1 MGLSVAT
8 RGGLRKERRWED
20 RGERERER
28 VQSPCVEGVF
38 NRPPAL
44 AGRSPGMPEIEQ
56 GSSRFLLPH
65 TSSIHPHFPPALPQL
80 PPSTFLPLSPE
91 SGSLS
96 SRRRPPASSSSSST
110 ERKLWQRPS
119 ELGIDNHGDGA
130 VFPSDF
136 HLLSSPPLVCTQTS
150 PTYRLSPPPP
160 RSLFPP
166 KCSLW
171 QREYARPPTTK

>member
-1 MGLSVAT
+1 MSREFSTALRPLLVARQGCRKLS
-8 RGGLRKERRWED
+8 
-20 RGERERER
+20 R
-28 VQSPCVEGVF
+28 VPRASCFRIRHRFIPI
-38 NRPPAL
+38 PPRA
-44 AGRSPGMPEIEQ
+44 
-56 GSSRFLLPH
+56 
-65 TSSIHPHFPPALPQL
+65 QL

-150 PTYRLSPPPP
+150 PTYRLSP

-166 KCSLW
+166 KCGLW
-171 QREYARPPTTK
+171 QREYARDHLRRNNDGRFYLDEYQLTRKSSGKHRRFCPRSFEIE

>member
-1 MGLSVAT
+1 MDLSVAT

-20 RGERERER
+20 RGERA
-28 VQSPCVEGVF
+28 QSPCVEGVF

-56 GSSRFLLPH
+56 SPSRFLLPH
-65 TSSIHPHFPPALPQL
+65 TSSIHPHSPRAQL

-150 PTYRLSPPPP
+150 PTYRLSP

-166 KCSLW
+166 KCGLW